1 MSAWLS
7 RIDNMLLS
15 VGPAFGVKFDPE
27 TAVSEKQRI
36 VDLEPTED
44 ETLDVFFKDSEEVRA
59 EPELG
64 GLGPGLFGEYT
75 KYSFVVARN
84 DKRWVVEKRFSQF
97 YTLDQQLLQAV
108 RDSGA
113 DESNL
118 PEVMSTH
125 IVEIF
130 WIGL

>member
-64 GLGPGLFGEYT
+64 GLGPGLFGGLEEPAGEEST
-75 KYSFVVARN
+75 RLHDEVIDRDV
-84 DKRWVVEKRFSQF
+84 RWSQG
-97 YTLDQQLLQAV
+97 D
-108 RDSGA
+108 R
-113 DESNL
+113 L
-118 PEVMSTH
+118 PERNRILSQ
-125 IVEIF
+125 
-130 WIGL
+130 L